1 MLEMN
6 KKDQN
11 LESPKKDKNNF
22 DIYPNEAK
30 NTNNLSSPKM
40 DIKYEHQINN
50 QFASP
55 IPKKIQ
61 IHENESINKS
71 YGKNNIT
78 KNESNIYSPYVK
90 RIDINGHKPD
100 IIKENPNPN
109 YSYTSYK
116 KVQKKF
122 YTPSPNLI
130 KSEKLSDRFIPLN
143 KGVNLMEKFNLTA
156 KFQEL
161 SENNNDMND
170 INRDEIDNSD
180 LYDEMLKTNFLD
192 EYNSSS
198 LINKLNLSK
207 ANSNKEM
214 PCPINKIK
222 LFSWK
227 KDKNKKNENFINHI
241 ISAQK

>member
-1 MLEMN
+1 MN

-78 KNESNIYSPYVK
+78 KNESNIC
-90 RIDINGHKPD
+90 
-100 IIKENPNPN
+100 
-109 YSYTSYK
+109 
-116 KVQKKF
+116 
-122 YTPSPNLI
+122 
-130 KSEKLSDRFIPLN
+130 
-143 KGVNLMEKFNLTA
+143 
-156 KFQEL
+156 
-161 SENNNDMND
+161 
-170 INRDEIDNSD
+170 
-180 LYDEMLKTNFLD
+180 
-192 EYNSSS
+192 
-198 LINKLNLSK
+198 K
-207 ANSNKEM
+207 AY
-214 PCPINKIK
+214 
-222 LFSWK
+222 
-227 KDKNKKNENFINHI
+227 
-241 ISAQK
+241 